1 MDNNKNSSSRKKSKN
16 KSSNKT
22 MKKSSSPKQH
32 KSDDK
37 SSKSIKR
44 YNEDFSKILSE
55 LETILMRQG
64 EPFKARAYKKGE
76 ETILTMNEDIHS
88 YKQLESKPGM
98 GTAILKKLKEFE
110 ETGKV
115 GYLERERNNPI
126 NVFTQVHGIGIKNA
140 KEIIE
145 KGITTIEEL
154 KKHEELLNN
163 VQKKGLK
170 YYDDL
175 THRIPREE
183 IEIYDEKI
191 QKVFDTIFASQKDDV
206 SFEIVGSYRRGVAS
220 SGDIDLIITSKTDNK
235 KVFADFLDGLI
246 KEKIII
252 EVLSR
257 GKVKSLTIGELEGKK
272 ARRLDFLYA
281 PPNEYAFAV
290 LYFTG
295 SKAFNTIMRHHVL
308 SKGLT
313 LNEHGLYKMENKKKG
328 DKISETFSSEKDIFD
343 YLGLEY
349 KTPEERKNGNAIVK
363 VVNNSVKKSEEKIE
377 QKSQAE
383 PSVQKVLTPQK
394 QSPKAQ
400 SISKKTSP
408 KTLKKTTPP
417 AVKSSPKKVKTA
429 KKRLNKTPKVTI
441 KKSSPKT
448 IKKVSPNNKGK
459 PKTITIKRKVI
470 PKRDVKL
477 HIKQFLSK
485 NIDYLDKLEEPMLV
499 KMMEHANEQY
509 YNEKPLM
516 NDNQYDILKEFV
528 EKKYPK
534 NEVLQKI
541 GAPIIK
547 NVKNKVT
554 LPYFMGSMDKIKPTT
569 NAIEKFIE
577 KYPKDYILSVKLDGV
592 SGLYSTE
599 NGEEKLYTR
608 GDGRVGQDI
617 SYLIPYLRLPKKEN
631 ITIRGEFIISK
642 ELFEKHYAKSFK
654 NARNFVS
661 GLMNSKSVNTEVM
674 NNIDFVAYEVI
685 QPVLKPSDQFKLMET
700 LGVKVVHHVHCD
712 TISNDS
718 LSKNLVAWRE
728 GYNYIM
734 DGVIVTHNEIY
745 PRQEKNPEYAFAFK
759 MVLTDQVAEAKI
771 VDVLWSPSKDGY
783 LKPRI
788 RIEPIELGGV
798 TIEYATAFNAAFVV
812 EKKLNLGAMV
822 KIIRSGDVIP
832 YIQEVIEPAE
842 EPKMPDEKY
851 YWNSTHVDIILE
863 DKDKNDEVLEKNIAM
878 FFQTL
883 KVKQLSEGTVRKLM
897 KGGYRSICKILEM
910 TKDDFMKI
918 EGIQEKTATNLSTGI
933 KTQIEKATLPV
944 LMTASNK
951 FEHGFGTKKFE
962 TILEGYPDIIVSQET
977 KETKIE
983 KLTKVKSMA
992 KKSAT
997 NFVERIGEFTGFLE
1011 NCKLTYKLE
1020 TSEKIEKEYDINHVL
1035 FQKHIVMTGFRDEE
1049 FINNLKNKYNVKQS
1063 ASVSKNTFALLVKSH
1078 DDDSSK
1084 VEKAKSLN
1092 VTIMTKDEF
1101 VKAYLE

>member
-1 MDNNKNSSSRKKSKN
+1 MDSKTKSSSRKKSKS
-16 KSSNKT
+16 KSSSKT
-22 MKKSSSPKQH
+22 MKKTSSSIENK
-32 KSDDK
+32 
-37 SSKSIKR
+37 KR

-76 ETILTMNEDIHS
+76 ETILTMNEDINT
-88 YKQLESKPGM
+88 YKQLEGKPGM
-98 GTAILKKLKEFE
+98 GSAILKKLKEFE

-115 GYLERERNNPI
+115 GYLERERVNPI

-154 KKHEELLNN
+154 NKHPEMLNN
-163 VQKKGLK
+163 VQKKGLR
-170 YYDDL
+170 YYEDL

-183 IEIYDEKI
+183 IEVYDKQI
-191 QKVFDTIFASQKDDV
+191 QKVFDTIFVSQKDDV
-206 SFEIVGSYRRGVAS
+206 SFEIVGSYRRGLAS
-220 SGDIDLIITSKTDNK
+220 SGDIDLIITSKLDNK

-257 GKVKSLTIGELEGKK
+257 GKVKSLTIGQLEGKK

-281 PPNEYAFAV
+281 PPDEYAFAV

-295 SKAFNTIMRHHVL
+295 SKAFNTIMRHHAL
-308 SKGLT
+308 SKGVT

-328 DKISETFSSEKDIFD
+328 DKIVGEFLSEQDIFS

-349 KTPEERKNGNAIVK
+349 KTPEQRKNGNAIVK
-363 VVNNSVKKSEEKIE
+363 LTSDSIKKSEQETKTN
-377 QKSQAE
+377 QK
-383 PSVQKVLTPQK
+383 PSVQKVLNTK
-394 QSPKAQ
+394 KS
-400 SISKKTSP
+400 SSKKSSP
-408 KTLKKTTPP
+408 KTLKQTTPP
-417 AVKSSPKKVKTA
+417 PAKSSSKKIKTA

-448 IKKVSPNNKGK
+448 IKKVSSNNKGK
-459 PKTITIKRKVI
+459 PKTMTIKRKVV
-470 PKRDVKL
+470 PKREIKL

-485 NIDYLDKLEEPMLV
+485 NIDYLDKLEESMLV

-509 YNEKPLM
+509 YNEKALM

-528 EKKYPK
+528 EKKFPK
-534 NEVLQKI
+534 NEVLKKI

-577 KYPKDYILSVKLDGV
+577 KYPKDYMLSVKLDGV

-642 ELFEKHYAKSFK
+642 ELFAKHYAKSFK

-661 GLMNSKSVNTEVM
+661 GLMNSKSVDADVM

-685 QPVLKPSDQFKLMET
+685 EPVLKPSDQFKLMET
-700 LGVKVVHHVHCD
+700 LGVKVVHHVQCD
-712 TISNDS
+712 SITNDS

-728 GYNYIM
+728 GYSYIM

-863 DKDKNDEVLEKNIAM
+863 DKDQNDEVLEKNITM

-933 KTQIEKATLPV
+933 KAQLEKAKLPV

-962 TILEGYPDIIVSQET
+962 AILEGYPEIIVSQESN
-977 KETKIE
+977 EAKIE
-983 KLTKVKSMA
+983 RLANVKSMA
-992 KKSAT
+992 KKTAT
-997 NFVERIGEFTGFLE
+997 NFVERIGEFTAFLE

-1020 TSEKIEKEYDINHVL
+1020 TSAKIEKEYDINHVL

-1078 DDDSSK
+1078 DDGSSK

-1092 VTIMTKDEF
+1092 IIIMTKDEF
-1101 VKAYLE
+1101 AKAYL

>member
-1 MDNNKNSSSRKKSKN
+1 MDSKTKSSSRKKSKS
-16 KSSNKT
+16 KSSSKT
-22 MKKSSSPKQH
+22 MKKTSSSIENK
-32 KSDDK
+32 
-37 SSKSIKR
+37 KR

-76 ETILTMNEDIHS
+76 ETILTMNEDINT
-88 YKQLESKPGM
+88 YKQLEGKPGM
-98 GTAILKKLKEFE
+98 GSAILKKLKEFE

-115 GYLERERNNPI
+115 GYLERERVNPI

-154 KKHEELLNN
+154 NKHPEMLNN
-163 VQKKGLK
+163 VQKKGLR
-170 YYDDL
+170 YYEDL

-183 IEIYDEKI
+183 IEVYDKQI
-191 QKVFDTIFASQKDDV
+191 QKVFDTIFESQKDDV
-206 SFEIVGSYRRGVAS
+206 SFEIVGSYRRGLAS
-220 SGDIDLIITSKTDNK
+220 SGDIDLIITSKLDNK

-257 GKVKSLTIGELEGKK
+257 GKVKSLTIGQLEGKK

-281 PPNEYAFAV
+281 PPDEYAFAV

-295 SKAFNTIMRHHVL
+295 SKAFNTIMRHHAL

-328 DKISETFSSEKDIFD
+328 DKIVGEFLSEQDIFS

-349 KTPEERKNGNAIVK
+349 KTPEQRKNGNAIVK
-363 VVNNSVKKSEEKIE
+363 LTSDSIKKSEQETKTN
-377 QKSQAE
+377 QK
-383 PSVQKVLTPQK
+383 PSVQKVLNTK
-394 QSPKAQ
+394 KS
-400 SISKKTSP
+400 SSKKSSP
-408 KTLKKTTPP
+408 KTLKQTTPP
-417 AVKSSPKKVKTA
+417 PAKSSSKKIKTA

-448 IKKVSPNNKGK
+448 IKKVSSNNKGK
-459 PKTITIKRKVI
+459 PKTMTIKRKVV
-470 PKRDVKL
+470 PKREIKL

-485 NIDYLDKLEEPMLV
+485 NIDYLDKLEESMLV

-509 YNEKPLM
+509 YNEKALM

-528 EKKYPK
+528 EKKFPK
-534 NEVLQKI
+534 NEVLKKI

-577 KYPKDYILSVKLDGV
+577 KYPKDYMLSVKLDGV

-642 ELFEKHYAKSFK
+642 ELFAKHYAKSFK

-661 GLMNSKSVNTEVM
+661 GLMNSKSVDADVM

-685 QPVLKPSDQFKLMET
+685 EPVLKPSDQFKLMET
-700 LGVKVVHHVHCD
+700 LGVKVVHHVQCD
-712 TISNDS
+712 SITNDS

-728 GYNYIM
+728 GYSYIM

-863 DKDKNDEVLEKNIAM
+863 DKDQNDEVLEKNITM

-933 KTQIEKATLPV
+933 KAQLEKAKLPV

-962 TILEGYPDIIVSQET
+962 AILEGYPEIIVSQESN
-977 KETKIE
+977 EAKIE
-983 KLTKVKSMA
+983 KLANVKSIA

-997 NFVERIGEFTGFLE
+997 NFVERIGEFTAFLE

-1078 DDDSSK
+1078 DDGSSK

-1092 VTIMTKDEF
+1092 IIIMTKDEF
-1101 VKAYLE
+1101 AKAYL

>member
-1 MDNNKNSSSRKKSKN
+1 MDSKTKSSSRKKSKS
-16 KSSNKT
+16 KSSSKT
-22 MKKSSSPKQH
+22 MKKTSSSIENK
-32 KSDDK
+32 
-37 SSKSIKR
+37 KR

-76 ETILTMNEDIHS
+76 ETILTMNEDINT
-88 YKQLESKPGM
+88 YKQLEGKPGM
-98 GTAILKKLKEFE
+98 GSAILKKLKEFE

-115 GYLERERNNPI
+115 GYLERERVNPI

-154 KKHEELLNN
+154 NKHPEMLNN
-163 VQKKGLK
+163 VQKKGLR
-170 YYDDL
+170 YYEDL

-183 IEIYDEKI
+183 IEVYDKQI
-191 QKVFDTIFASQKDDV
+191 QKVFDTIFVSQKDDV
-206 SFEIVGSYRRGVAS
+206 SFEIVGSYRRGLAS
-220 SGDIDLIITSKTDNK
+220 SGDIDLIITSKLDNK

-257 GKVKSLTIGELEGKK
+257 GKVKSLTIGQLEGKK

-281 PPNEYAFAV
+281 PPDEYAFAV

-295 SKAFNTIMRHHVL
+295 SKAFNTIMRHHAL
-308 SKGLT
+308 SKGVT

-328 DKISETFSSEKDIFD
+328 DKIVGEFLSEQDIFS

-349 KTPEERKNGNAIVK
+349 KTPEQRKNGNAIVK
-363 VVNNSVKKSEEKIE
+363 LTSDSIKKSEQETKTN
-377 QKSQAE
+377 QK
-383 PSVQKVLTPQK
+383 PSVQKVLSTQK
-394 QSPKAQ
+394 DSIKAKSPT
-400 SISKKTSP
+400 KKNSP
-408 KTLKKTTPP
+408 KTLKQTTPP
-417 AVKSSPKKVKTA
+417 PAKSSSKKIKTA

-448 IKKVSPNNKGK
+448 IKKVSSNNKGK
-459 PKTITIKRKVI
+459 PKTMTIKRKVV
-470 PKRDVKL
+470 PKREIKL

-485 NIDYLDKLEEPMLV
+485 NIDYLDKLEESMLV

-509 YNEKPLM
+509 YNEKALM

-528 EKKYPK
+528 EKKFPK
-534 NEVLQKI
+534 NEVLKKI

-577 KYPKDYILSVKLDGV
+577 KYPKDYMLSVKLDGV

-642 ELFEKHYAKSFK
+642 ELFAKHYAKSFK

-661 GLMNSKSVNTEVM
+661 GLMNSKSVDADVM

-685 QPVLKPSDQFKLMET
+685 EPVLKPSDQFKLMET
-700 LGVKVVHHVHCD
+700 LGVKVVHHVQCD
-712 TISNDS
+712 SITNDS

-728 GYNYIM
+728 GYSYIM

-863 DKDKNDEVLEKNIAM
+863 DKDQNDEVLEKNITM

-933 KTQIEKATLPV
+933 KAQLEKAKLPV

-962 TILEGYPDIIVSQET
+962 AILEGYPEIIVSQESN
-977 KETKIE
+977 EAKIE
-983 KLTKVKSMA
+983 KLANVKSIA

-997 NFVERIGEFTGFLE
+997 NFVERIGEFTAFLE

-1020 TSEKIEKEYDINHVL
+1020 TSAKIEKEYDINHVL

-1078 DDDSSK
+1078 DDGSSK

-1092 VTIMTKDEF
+1092 ISIMTKDEF
-1101 VKAYLE
+1101 AKAYL

>member
-1 MDNNKNSSSRKKSKN
+1 
-16 KSSNKT
+16 
-22 MKKSSSPKQH
+22 
-32 KSDDK
+32 
-37 SSKSIKR
+37 
-44 YNEDFSKILSE
+44 
-55 LETILMRQG
+55 
-64 EPFKARAYKKGE
+64 
-76 ETILTMNEDIHS
+76 
-88 YKQLESKPGM
+88 
-98 GTAILKKLKEFE
+98 
-110 ETGKV
+110 
-115 GYLERERNNPI
+115 
-126 NVFTQVHGIGIKNA
+126 
-140 KEIIE
+140 
-145 KGITTIEEL
+145 
-154 KKHEELLNN
+154 
-163 VQKKGLK
+163 
-170 YYDDL
+170 
-175 THRIPREE
+175 
-183 IEIYDEKI
+183 
-191 QKVFDTIFASQKDDV
+191 
-206 SFEIVGSYRRGVAS
+206 
-220 SGDIDLIITSKTDNK
+220 
-235 KVFADFLDGLI
+235 
-246 KEKIII
+246 
-252 EVLSR
+252 
-257 GKVKSLTIGELEGKK
+257 
-272 ARRLDFLYA
+272 
-281 PPNEYAFAV
+281 
-290 LYFTG
+290 
-295 SKAFNTIMRHHVL
+295 
-308 SKGLT
+308 
-313 LNEHGLYKMENKKKG
+313 
-328 DKISETFSSEKDIFD
+328 
-343 YLGLEY
+343 
-349 KTPEERKNGNAIVK
+349 
-363 VVNNSVKKSEEKIE
+363 
-377 QKSQAE
+377 
-383 PSVQKVLTPQK
+383 
-394 QSPKAQ
+394 
-400 SISKKTSP
+400 
-408 KTLKKTTPP
+408 
-417 AVKSSPKKVKTA
+417 
-429 KKRLNKTPKVTI
+429 
-441 KKSSPKT
+441 
-448 IKKVSPNNKGK
+448 
-459 PKTITIKRKVI
+459 
-470 PKRDVKL
+470 
-477 HIKQFLSK
+477 
-485 NIDYLDKLEEPMLV
+485 MLV

-509 YNEKPLM
+509 YNEKALM

-534 NEVLQKI
+534 NEVLKKI

-577 KYPKDYILSVKLDGV
+577 KYPKDYMLSVKLDGV

-642 ELFEKHYAKSFK
+642 ELFAKHYAKSFK

-661 GLMNSKSVNTEVM
+661 GLMNSKSVDADVM

-685 QPVLKPSDQFKLMET
+685 EPVLKPSDQFKLMET
-700 LGVKVVHHVHCD
+700 LGVKVVHHVQCD
-712 TISNDS
+712 SITNES

-728 GYNYIM
+728 GYSYIM

-842 EPKMPDEKY
+842 EAKMPDEKY

-863 DKDKNDEVLEKNIAM
+863 DKDQNDEVLEKNITM

-933 KTQIEKATLPV
+933 KAQLEKATLPV

-962 TILEGYPDIIVSQET
+962 AILEGYPEIIVSQESN
-977 KETKIE
+977 EAKIE
-983 KLTKVKSMA
+983 KLANVKSIA

-997 NFVERIGEFTGFLE
+997 NFVERIGEFTAFLE

-1020 TSEKIEKEYDINHVL
+1020 TSAKIEKEYDINHVL

-1078 DDDSSK
+1078 DDGSSK

-1092 VTIMTKDEF
+1092 ISIMTKDEF
-1101 VKAYLE
+1101 TKAYL

>member
-1 MDNNKNSSSRKKSKN
+1 
-16 KSSNKT
+16 
-22 MKKSSSPKQH
+22 MKQ
-32 KSDDK
+32 
-37 SSKSIKR
+37 
-44 YNEDFSKILSE
+44 
-55 LETILMRQG
+55 
-64 EPFKARAYKKGE
+64 
-76 ETILTMNEDIHS
+76 
-88 YKQLESKPGM
+88 
-98 GTAILKKLKEFE
+98 
-110 ETGKV
+110 
-115 GYLERERNNPI
+115 
-126 NVFTQVHGIGIKNA
+126 
-140 KEIIE
+140 
-145 KGITTIEEL
+145 
-154 KKHEELLNN
+154 
-163 VQKKGLK
+163 
-170 YYDDL
+170 
-175 THRIPREE
+175 
-183 IEIYDEKI
+183 
-191 QKVFDTIFASQKDDV
+191 
-206 SFEIVGSYRRGVAS
+206 
-220 SGDIDLIITSKTDNK
+220 
-235 KVFADFLDGLI
+235 
-246 KEKIII
+246 
-252 EVLSR
+252 
-257 GKVKSLTIGELEGKK
+257 
-272 ARRLDFLYA
+272 
-281 PPNEYAFAV
+281 
-290 LYFTG
+290 
-295 SKAFNTIMRHHVL
+295 
-308 SKGLT
+308 
-313 LNEHGLYKMENKKKG
+313 
-328 DKISETFSSEKDIFD
+328 
-343 YLGLEY
+343 
-349 KTPEERKNGNAIVK
+349 
-363 VVNNSVKKSEEKIE
+363 
-377 QKSQAE
+377 
-383 PSVQKVLTPQK
+383 
-394 QSPKAQ
+394 
-400 SISKKTSP
+400 
-408 KTLKKTTPP
+408 TTPP
-417 AVKSSPKKVKTA
+417 PAKTSSKKVKTA

-448 IKKVSPNNKGK
+448 IKKISTNNKGK
-459 PKTITIKRKVI
+459 PKTMTIKRKVV
-470 PKRDVKL
+470 PKREIKL

-485 NIDYLDKLEEPMLV
+485 NIDYLDKLEESMLV

-509 YNEKPLM
+509 YNEKALM

-528 EKKYPK
+528 EKKFPK

-569 NAIEKFIE
+569 NAIKKFIE
-577 KYPKDYILSVKLDGV
+577 KYPKNYILSVKLDGV

-642 ELFEKHYAKSFK
+642 ELFAKHYAKSFK

-661 GLMNSKSVNTEVM
+661 GLMNSKSVDAEVM

-685 QPVLKPSDQFKLMET
+685 EPILKPSDQFKLMET
-700 LGVKVVHHVHCD
+700 LGVKVVHNVQCESI
-712 TISNDS
+712 TNDS
-718 LSKNLVAWRE
+718 LSKNLIAWRE
-728 GYNYIM
+728 GYSYIM
-734 DGVIVTHNEIY
+734 DGVIVSHNEIY

-812 EKKLNLGAMV
+812 AKKLNLGAMV

-863 DKDKNDEVLEKNIAM
+863 DKDQNDEVLEKNITM

-933 KTQIEKATLPV
+933 KAQLEKAKLPV

-962 TILEGYPDIIVSQET
+962 AILEGYPEIIVSQESN
-977 KETKIE
+977 EAKIE
-983 KLTKVKSMA
+983 KLANVKSLA

-997 NFVERIGEFTGFLE
+997 NFVERIGEFTAFLE

-1049 FINNLKNKYNVKQS
+1049 FINGLKNKYNVNQS
-1063 ASVSKNTFALLVKSH
+1063 TSISKNTFALLVKSH
-1078 DDDSSK
+1078 DDGSSK

-1092 VTIMTKDEF
+1092 ISIMTKDEF

>member
-1 MDNNKNSSSRKKSKN
+1 MDSKTKSSSRKKSKS
-16 KSSNKT
+16 KSSSKT
-22 MKKSSSPKQH
+22 MKKTSSSIENK
-32 KSDDK
+32 
-37 SSKSIKR
+37 KR

-76 ETILTMNEDIHS
+76 ETILTMNEDINT
-88 YKQLESKPGM
+88 YKQLEGKPGM
-98 GTAILKKLKEFE
+98 GSAILKKLKEFE

-115 GYLERERNNPI
+115 GYLERERVNPI

-154 KKHEELLNN
+154 NKHPEMLNN
-163 VQKKGLK
+163 VQKKGLR
-170 YYDDL
+170 YYEDL

-183 IEIYDEKI
+183 IEVYDKQI
-191 QKVFDTIFASQKDDV
+191 QKVFDTIFESQKDDV
-206 SFEIVGSYRRGVAS
+206 SFEIVGSYRRGLAS
-220 SGDIDLIITSKTDNK
+220 SGDIDLIITSKLDNK

-257 GKVKSLTIGELEGKK
+257 GKVKSLTIGQLEGKK

-281 PPNEYAFAV
+281 PPDEYAFAV

-295 SKAFNTIMRHHVL
+295 SKAFNTIMRHHAL
-308 SKGLT
+308 SKGVT

-328 DKISETFSSEKDIFD
+328 DKIVGEFLSEQDIFS

-349 KTPEERKNGNAIVK
+349 KTPEQRKNGNAIVK
-363 VVNNSVKKSEEKIE
+363 LTSDSIKKSEQETKTN
-377 QKSQAE
+377 QK
-383 PSVQKVLTPQK
+383 PSVQKVLNTK
-394 QSPKAQ
+394 KS
-400 SISKKTSP
+400 SSKKSSP
-408 KTLKKTTPP
+408 KTLKQTTPP
-417 AVKSSPKKVKTA
+417 PAKSSSKKIKTA

-448 IKKVSPNNKGK
+448 IKKVSSNNKGK
-459 PKTITIKRKVI
+459 PKTMTIKRKVV
-470 PKRDVKL
+470 PKREIKL

-485 NIDYLDKLEEPMLV
+485 NIDYLDKLEESMLV

-509 YNEKPLM
+509 YNEKALM

-528 EKKYPK
+528 EKKFPK
-534 NEVLQKI
+534 NEVLKKI

-577 KYPKDYILSVKLDGV
+577 KYPKDYMLSVKLDGV

-642 ELFEKHYAKSFK
+642 ELFAKHYAKSFK

-661 GLMNSKSVNTEVM
+661 GLMNSKSVDADVM

-685 QPVLKPSDQFKLMET
+685 EPVLKPSDQFKLMET
-700 LGVKVVHHVHCD
+700 LGVKVVHHVQCD
-712 TISNDS
+712 SITNDS

-728 GYNYIM
+728 GYSYIM

-863 DKDKNDEVLEKNIAM
+863 DKDQNDEVLEKNITM

-933 KTQIEKATLPV
+933 KAQLEKAKLPV

-962 TILEGYPDIIVSQET
+962 AILEGYPEIIVSQESN
-977 KETKIE
+977 EAKIE
-983 KLTKVKSMA
+983 RLANVKSMA
-992 KKSAT
+992 KKTAT
-997 NFVERIGEFTGFLE
+997 NFVERIGEFTAFLE

-1020 TSEKIEKEYDINHVL
+1020 TSAKIEKEYDINHVL

-1078 DDDSSK
+1078 DDGSSK

-1092 VTIMTKDEF
+1092 IIIMTKDEF
-1101 VKAYLE
+1101 AKAYL

>member
-1 MDNNKNSSSRKKSKN
+1 MDSKTKSSSRKKSKS
-16 KSSNKT
+16 KSSSKT
-22 MKKSSSPKQH
+22 MKKTSSSIENK
-32 KSDDK
+32 
-37 SSKSIKR
+37 KR

-76 ETILTMNEDIHS
+76 ETILTMNEDINT
-88 YKQLESKPGM
+88 YKQLEGKPGM
-98 GTAILKKLKEFE
+98 GSAILKKLKEFE

-115 GYLERERNNPI
+115 GYLERERVNPI

-154 KKHEELLNN
+154 NKHPEMLNN
-163 VQKKGLK
+163 VQKKGLR
-170 YYDDL
+170 YYEDL

-183 IEIYDEKI
+183 IEVYDKQI
-191 QKVFDTIFASQKDDV
+191 QKVFDTIFVSQKDDV
-206 SFEIVGSYRRGVAS
+206 SFEIVGSYRRGLAS
-220 SGDIDLIITSKTDNK
+220 SGDIDLIITSKLDNK

-257 GKVKSLTIGELEGKK
+257 GKVKSLTIGQLEGKK

-281 PPNEYAFAV
+281 PPDEYAFAV

-295 SKAFNTIMRHHVL
+295 SKAFNTIMRHHAL
-308 SKGLT
+308 SKGVT

-328 DKISETFSSEKDIFD
+328 DKIVGEFLSEQDIFS

-349 KTPEERKNGNAIVK
+349 KTPEQRKNGNAIVK
-363 VVNNSVKKSEEKIE
+363 LTSDSIKKSEQETKTN
-377 QKSQAE
+377 QK
-383 PSVQKVLTPQK
+383 PSVQKVLNTK
-394 QSPKAQ
+394 KS
-400 SISKKTSP
+400 SSKKSSP
-408 KTLKKTTPP
+408 KTLKQTTPP
-417 AVKSSPKKVKTA
+417 PAKSSSKKIKTA

-448 IKKVSPNNKGK
+448 IKKVSSNNKGK
-459 PKTITIKRKVI
+459 PKTMTIKRKVV
-470 PKRDVKL
+470 PKREIKL

-485 NIDYLDKLEEPMLV
+485 NIDYLDKLEESMLV

-509 YNEKPLM
+509 YNEKALM

-528 EKKYPK
+528 EKKFPK
-534 NEVLQKI
+534 NEVLKKI

-577 KYPKDYILSVKLDGV
+577 KYPKDYMLSVKLDGV

-642 ELFEKHYAKSFK
+642 ELFAKHYAKSFK

-661 GLMNSKSVNTEVM
+661 GLMNSKSVDADVM

-685 QPVLKPSDQFKLMET
+685 EPVLKPSDQFKLMET
-700 LGVKVVHHVHCD
+700 LGVKVVHHVQCD
-712 TISNDS
+712 SITNDS

-728 GYNYIM
+728 GYSYIM

-863 DKDKNDEVLEKNIAM
+863 DKDQNDEVLEKNITM

-933 KTQIEKATLPV
+933 KAQLEKAKLPV

-962 TILEGYPDIIVSQET
+962 AILEGYPEIIVSQESN
-977 KETKIE
+977 EAKIE
-983 KLTKVKSMA
+983 RLANVKSMA
-992 KKSAT
+992 KKTAT
-997 NFVERIGEFTGFLE
+997 NFVERIGEFTAFLE

-1020 TSEKIEKEYDINHVL
+1020 TSAKIEKEYDINHVL

-1078 DDDSSK
+1078 DDGSSK

-1092 VTIMTKDEF
+1092 ISIMTKDEF
-1101 VKAYLE
+1101 TKAYL